1 MKMSQTVQ
9 GRGLTGVRVDP
20 EDLGECLKIRILQ
33 LQILAAPF
41 ANPISAMPVVAQGI
55 PPHVDGR
62 VERVLREEPP
72 KKFGHRA
79 NARFANRKQQ
89 LIIVDDLG
97 DRTIQIR
104 AVHGPEAFLELS
116 ATEPLEQKF
125 RSLEQLLV
133 VTDNSG
139 CVKIDF
145 DMSISVVLAL
155 RLRRYVAVENECDKL
170 VKRETS
176 DVDFLHRLCHATT
189 IAASSVALNKRF
201 GQPGR
206 PSHVTISAHA

>member
-1 MKMSQTVQ
+1 MSQNTYPATPNPRRPV
-9 GRGLTGVRVDP
+9 RESDFRNASRSTGNPTTCRRTCRTRP
-20 EDLGECLKIRILQ
+20 SRR
-33 LQILAAPF
+33 AA
-41 ANPISAMPVVAQGI
+41 
-55 PPHVDGR
+55 
-62 VERVLREEPP
+62 E
-72 KKFGHRA
+72 KFGHRA
-79 NARFANRKQQ
+79 NARFANRKRQ

-145 DMSISVVLAL
+145 DMPIPVILAL